1 MSCFSPS
8 CRASALVAS
17 VNAQKV
23 LRAGFTSLFD
33 ADCIFDV
40 GVDLRDAI
48 EAGVVEG
55 PRMTTGGN
63 VLINCV
69 GGTASRL
76 LPDRGRRGYGM
87 IVHTRD
93 EIVTEIHRQ
102 IKTGV
107 DWIKVHVSGMPY
119 PPAWPRGEIQTW
131 TLDELKLVCDTAHQL
146 GVPVVGHCRNASSV
160 RDAALAG
167 FDMILHA
174 TNMDEH
180 AVRAVIDH
188 RVPLV
193 PTFTFQ
199 ANLADY
205 GSAIGADPRLQE
217 IFARKC
223 PKCRHPA
230 RFSKQVCRFWSAVRG
245 VFLDAVWSLALPGAQ
260 DFQTYLGMTA
270 LEAIQSATQHG
281 AIRCAQRGAWVSG

>member
-1 MSCFSPS
+1 M
-8 CRASALVAS
+8 VAS

-48 EAGVVEG
+48 EAGVVQG

-107 DWIKVHVSGMPY
+107 DWIKVHVSGMPIR
-119 PPAWPRGEIQTW
+119 PHGHEGEIQTW

-217 IFARKC
+217 IFREEIVKV
-223 PKCRHPA
+223 PTLSA
-230 RFSKQVCRFWSAVRG
+230 RFSKQVCRSWSAVRA
-245 VFLDAVWSLALPGAQ
+245 VFP
-260 DFQTYLGMTA
+260 
-270 LEAIQSATQHG
+270 
-281 AIRCAQRGAWVSG
+281 